1 MALATKQVTVGTA
14 VVSVLEPQTNQ
25 TRVIIHNAEK
35 SSNEFIWIGGSNAVT
50 TSTGFTLIRCRRLSL
65 CWIRGTRFGLL
76 LISRGSR
83 CMCCGRCCDA

>member
-1 MALATKQVTVGTA
+1 MALRTKQVTVGTA

-50 TSTGFTLIRCRRLSL
+50 TSTGFHLDPMQTIEFVLDTGNQIWAITDKPGKSL
-65 CWIRGTRFGLL
+65 HVLWQVL
-76 LISRGSR
+76 
-83 CMCCGRCCDA
+83 